1 VFAVDASHFF
11 TKYSQPCNLH
21 NLIADKFCEEC
32 LELCCSDCVFI
43 PKHYNHRLKINLL
56 KELQPAMIKEFKE
69 EFIPQ
74 TKIKLNKL
82 REIGVQ
88 IEEKV
93 KQVQVDHIND
103 LKNLDA
109 DRINQREQ
117 IEIQFNERREYLE
130 LAFSNT
136 TNGLKE
142 NQSKVKTSI
151 KIAEETI
158 ESVEQS
164 LISENVYDL
173 PLKKAQ
179 FIKAS
184 EEIAEPSLDEIYHV
198 PAEVGPAYP
207 VTRKKRKLEDVQY
220 FPEYERVMESNG
232 LDLQFGVRPDNE
244 DLIRTGE
251 GVEVV
256 TNSSKDFL
264 YRLNRN
270 PLVKIDIQKNVQW
283 LSVKLTNLQNLTLL
297 YSYTNYGV
305 SLIIL

>member
-1 VFAVDASHFF
+1 
-11 TKYSQPCNLH
+11 
-21 NLIADKFCEEC
+21 
-32 LELCCSDCVFI
+32 
-43 PKHYNHRLKINLL
+43 LL
-56 KELQPAMIKEFKE
+56 KELQPGIINEFRE
-69 EFIPQ
+69 QFIPK
-74 TKIKLNKL
+74 TKITLNKL
-82 REIGVQ
+82 RETEIQ

-103 LKNLDA
+103 LKILDA
-109 DRINQREQ
+109 DRIDQREQ
-117 IEIQFNERREYLE
+117 IEIQYNERKEYLE

-136 TNGLKE
+136 TNGLKA
-142 NQSKVKTSI
+142 NQTKVKTSI

-164 LISENVYDL
+164 LISENVYDI

-184 EEIAEPSLDEIYHV
+184 EEIAEPSLNEIYHV

-207 VTRKKRKLEDVQY
+207 IARKKRKLDDVQY

-232 LDLQFGVRPDNE
+232 LELQFGVRPDNE

-256 TNSSKDFL
+256 SDSSNGIL
-264 YRLNRN
+264 STLNCN
-270 PLVKIDIQKNVQW
+270 PLAEIDIRKNVQW

-297 YSYTNYGV
+297 
-305 SLIIL
+305 